1 MSERDDTRAARA
13 VLDEVNLAHG
23 TRFRLLRR
31 FDDGVQSGAWLLD
44 GEDGR
49 RAVLKWSPSR
59 SWAGQI
65 ERAAGAVAKVRDAG
79 YPTPEWLAV
88 GTGTGGFGYQ
98 VQASVPGRSPDRVGA
113 EEARLLVGLLE
124 THTGLDPDPRR
135 DWSRF
140 VAEQMSGHPDGLR
153 RQAAATGTAGRELVG
168 VCAQLLAAYGP
179 VALPTGDLVHG
190 DFRPGNILLDAGRV
204 SGVVDI
210 EALGSGTRAFDYATL
225 LSAEDLTPEAVRT
238 LSDAGTRVAGPGVPA
253 YCFVQVALD
262 LTVFVHRH
270 RLERGIRNL
279 STLAERAALLLSR
292 AP

>member
-1 MSERDDTRAARA
+1 MPERDDTRTAQDI
-13 VLDEVNLAHG
+13 LDEANLAHG

-31 FDDGVQSGAWLLD
+31 FDDGVQSGAWLL
-44 GEDGR
+44 GGTEGQ
-49 RAVLKWSPSR
+49 RAVLKWTLSP

-65 ERAAGAVAKVRDAG
+65 ERAAGAVAKVRGAG
-79 YPTPEWLAV
+79 YPTPEWIAV
-88 GTGTGGFGYQ
+88 GTSTGGFGYQ
-98 VQASVPGRSPDRVGA
+98 VQAFVPGHSPHRVGA
-113 EEARLLVGLLE
+113 EEARLLIRLLE

-140 VAEQMSGHPDGLR
+140 VREQLSDGLR
-153 RQAAATGTAGRELVG
+153 QQAAATGPAGREVTG
-168 VCAQLLAAYGP
+168 VCARLLAAHGP

-225 LSAEDLTPEAVRT
+225 LSAEGLTPDAVRM
-238 LSDAGTRVAGPGVPA
+238 LVAAGEQVAGPGVLA
-253 YCFVQVALD
+253 HCFAQVSLD

-270 RLERGIRNL
+270 RLERGIQSL
-279 STLAERAALLLSR
+279 STLMERAALLLSR

>member
-1 MSERDDTRAARA
+1 MPERDDTRAAQG

-23 TRFRLLRR
+23 TRLRLLRR
-31 FDDGVQSGAWLLD
+31 FDDGVQSGAWLLR

-65 ERAAGAVAKVRDAG
+65 LRAADAVAKVRSAG
-79 YPTPEWLAV
+79 YPTPEWIAV
-88 GTGTGGFGYQ
+88 GTGEGGFGYQ
-98 VQASVPGRSPDRVGA
+98 VQAFVPGRSPDRVGA
-113 EEARLLVGLLE
+113 EEARLLIGLLE

-140 VAEQMSGHPDGLR
+140 VREQLSGHPDGLR
-153 RQAAATGTAGRELVG
+153 QQAAATGAAGREMAA
-168 VCAQLLAAYGP
+168 VCTRLLAAHGA

-204 SGVVDI
+204 SGVVDV
-210 EALGSGTRAFDYATL
+210 EAIGSGTRAFDYATL
-225 LSAEDLTPEAVRT
+225 LSAEGLSPEAVRM
-238 LSDAGTRVAGPGVPA
+238 LCAAGERAAGPGVLA
-253 YCFVQVALD
+253 YCFAQVALD

-279 STLAERAALLLSR
+279 RTLTDRAALLLSR